1 MSEIMKRLL
10 ILVAALAVLLP
21 GRASAQSSMPFEMSA
36 GLSLGVMDG
45 IGVELGF
52 GVTEKLNVRAGYSIF
67 PNMLIKDY
75 SISLPK
81 WGSNPATETAFTGRG
96 SGSGNLLVDF
106 HPTAGSFR
114 VTAGLFFG
122 SQDFIKVY
130 NTIPLPESYHAAGVN
145 YFVDADKSDLT
156 KWYRIQSD
164 DKGVMSAALKAGAVK
179 PFIGIGFGSAVP
191 KGRVGASFDLG
202 LEYSGGLSLTAPARN
217 ISGEVETIDL
227 TTVGLKQ
234 TVKDIRTNKD
244 DTSYDKY
251 LDYVDKLRALPV
263 LPVARIS
270 VFVKLF

>member
-21 GRASAQSSMPFEMSA
+21 GCAFAQSSAPFEMSA

-52 GVTEKLNVRAGYSIF
+52 GVTEKLNVRAGYSVF
-67 PNMLIKDY
+67 PNMLIKEYD
-75 SISLPK
+75 ISLPK

-122 SQDFIKVY
+122 PQDFIKVY
-130 NTIPLPESYHAAGVN
+130 NTIPLPDSYRAGGIN
-145 YFVDADKSDLT
+145 YYVDADKSDIT

-164 DKGVMSAALKAGAVK
+164 DRGEMSASLKAVAVK

-191 KGRVGASFDLG
+191 KGRIGASFDLG

-217 ISGEVETIDL
+217 ISGEIEMINLATD
-227 TTVGLKQ
+227 GLIQ
-234 TVKDIRTNKD
+234 TVKDIRTNKED
-244 DTSYDKY
+244 KSYDKY
-251 LDYVDKLRALPV
+251 LEYVDKLRALPV
-263 LPVARIS
+263 LPVARLS

>member
-21 GRASAQSSMPFEMSA
+21 GRAFAQSSAPFEMSA

-52 GVTEKLNVRAGYSIF
+52 GVTEKLNVRAGYSVF
-67 PNMLIKDY
+67 PNMLIKEY
-75 SISLPK
+75 GISLPK

-122 SQDFIKVY
+122 PQDFIKVY
-130 NTIPLPESYHAAGVN
+130 NTKALPESYHAAGIS
-145 YFVDADKSDLT
+145 YYVDADKSDIT
-156 KWYRIQSD
+156 KFYRIQSD
-164 DKGVMSAALKAGAVK
+164 DKGVMSAAFKAGAVK
-179 PFIGIGFGSAVP
+179 PFIGIGFGSAIP

-202 LEYSGGLSLTAPARN
+202 VEYIGGLSLSTNARN
-217 ISGEVETIDL
+217 IKDEIDNIEMTTAGVMQTIYE
-227 TTVGLKQ
+227 
-234 TVKDIRTNKD
+234 IRDNTSTK
-244 DTSYDKY
+244 SYDKY
-251 LDYVDKLRALPV
+251 VDYVDKLRALPV
-263 LPVARIS
+263 LPVARLS

>member
-1 MSEIMKRLL
+1 MSEIMKRFL

-36 GLSLGVMDG
+36 GLSLGAMDG

-67 PNMLIKDY
+67 PNMLIKEY

-81 WGSNPATETAFTGRG
+81 WGNNPATETAFTGRG

-122 SQDFIKVY
+122 SQDFLQVY
-130 NTIPLPESYHAAGVN
+130 NTIPLPESYHAAGIN
-145 YFVDADKSDLT
+145 YYIDADKSDIT
-156 KWYRIQSD
+156 KFYRIRSD
-164 DKGVMSAALKAGAVK
+164 DKGVISAAFKAGAVK

-191 KGRVGASFDLG
+191 KSRVGASFDLG
-202 LEYSGGLSLTAPARN
+202 LEYSGGLSLTSLARN
-217 ISGEVETIDL
+217 ISGEDEMIDL
-227 TTVGLKQ
+227 TTAGLMQ
-234 TVKDIRTNKD
+234 TVKDIRTNKED
-244 DTSYDKY
+244 KSYDKY
-251 LDYVDKLRALPV
+251 LEYVDKLRALPV

>member
-10 ILVAALAVLLP
+10 ILVAALAILLP

-202 LEYSGGLSLTAPARN
+202 LECSGGLSLTAPARN
-217 ISGEVETIDL
+217 ISGEVETINL

>member
-52 GVTEKLNVRAGYSIF
+52 GVTEKLNVRARYSVF
-67 PNMLIKDY
+67 PKMLIKEY

-81 WGSNPATETAFTGRG
+81 WGNNPATETAFTGRG
-96 SGSGNLLVDF
+96 AGSGNLLVDF
-106 HPTAGSFR
+106 HPSAGSFR
-114 VTAGLFFG
+114 VTAGLFFS

-145 YFVDADKSDLT
+145 YFIDADKSDISNF
-156 KWYRIQSD
+156 YRIQANE
-164 DKGVMSAALKAGAVK
+164 KGIMSAALKTSAVK

-202 LEYSGGLSLTAPARN
+202 FEYSGGLSLTAPARN
-217 ISGEVETIDL
+217 ISGELETIDL

-244 DTSYDKY
+244 DKSYDKY
-251 LDYVDKLRALPV
+251 LEYVDKLRALPV

>member
-21 GRASAQSSMPFEMSA
+21 GRASAQSSVPFEMSA

-52 GVTEKLNVRAGYSIF
+52 GVTEKLNVRAGYSVF
-67 PNMLIKDY
+67 PNMLIKEY

-81 WGSNPATETAFTGRG
+81 WGNNPATETAFTGRG
-96 SGSGNLLVDF
+96 AGSGNLLVDF
-106 HPTAGSFR
+106 HPSAGSFR
-114 VTAGLFFG
+114 VTAGLFFS

-130 NTIPLPESYHAAGVN
+130 NTIPLPESYRAGGVN
-145 YFVDADKSDLT
+145 YYVDADKSD
-156 KWYRIQSD
+156 RIQSD

-202 LEYSGGLSLTAPARN
+202 IEYTGGLSLTAPARN
-217 ISGEVETIDL
+217 ISSEVETIDL

-244 DTSYDKY
+244 DKSYDKY
-251 LDYVDKLRALPV
+251 LEYVDKLRALPV